1 MIRLATEADAQAI
14 AEIFNENI
22 DERGYANGGLLRD
35 CAEIRA
41 RSLAS
46 CGARHPTF
54 VHIGACDE
62 ILGWCAL
69 KPLSIRPSWTNVS
82 EIALYVKRSSR
93 NRVVGA
99 QLLVQLLDA
108 ARALDYTSLIALV
121 LAKNHPS
128 LRGLLKAGFE
138 EVARVRDAA
147 LLHGEWID
155 LLCLQKEIGH
165 QDEHA
170 VAYCAARF
178 RANPRVAQGT
188 RLRRRDR
195 KQTEGNGGEAEPV
208 GGTDQHATLL
218 GERGLHDN
226 RLT

>member
-14 AEIFNENI
+14 ADIFNENI

-35 CAEIRA
+35 RAEIRA

-54 VHIGACDE
+54 VHIGACNE

-99 QLLVQLLDA
+99 QLLVHLLDA
-108 ARALDYTSLIALV
+108 ARVLNYTSLIARV
-121 LAKNHPS
+121 LSKNHPS

-147 LLHGEWID
+147 LLHDEWID
-155 LLCLQKEIGH
+155 LLCLQKELGH
-165 QDEHA
+165 QDEHS

-178 RANPRVAQGT
+178 RAPAIDPPRQPTWQLISGREPAHEGPNPRVAQGT

-195 KQTEGNGGEAEPV
+195 EA
-208 GGTDQHATLL
+208 D
-218 GERGLHDN
+218 RGAVP
-226 RLT
+226 